1 MEITRIAIDGL
12 EMRIILFRNPQGV
25 HNMYFVANEMEHE
38 FVFRMGVADG
48 KVELAGAYT
57 FIIYNRVAFEYSS
70 RSAVFA
76 DGHHRQGVLQ
86 TQACQASY
94 MHVAEDGEMHV
105 AVHVYQVA
113 VSGLASSSIAEVERC
128 GEFLF
133 GIRGGDSDAQ
143 FIIGGDDGLELVLD
157 FDLATMCHVL

>member
-1 MEITRIAIDGL
+1 MGMPDRRQLMKVTRIAVDRL
-12 EMRIILFRNPQGV
+12 EMGVIILRNPQGV

-57 FIIYNRVAFEYSS
+57 FIIYYRVAFEYSS

-86 TQACQASY
+86 TDRVTSAVGKLEAGAHQ
-94 MHVAEDGEMHV
+94 VIDGTFDT
-105 AVHVYQVA
+105 
-113 VSGLASSSIAEVERC
+113 RT
-128 GEFLF
+128 
-133 GIRGGDSDAQ
+133 GG
-143 FIIGGDDGLELVLD
+143 
-157 FDLATMCHVL
+157 